1 MTTSVKIMVPGR
13 MKLRIAAL
21 ALIPGLLS
29 ATTASTSKSKKAASS
44 KSSSTKLAHSRK
56 GRYVAAR
63 RKIGPTYQTHP
74 TAERYKQIQQALADK
89 GYFKGTVDG
98 NWGDDSVNAL
108 KQFQSDKHLE
118 NDGKINSLS
127 LIQLGLGPKHDGG
140 AVSAVSPAL
149 PPPPPP
155 VTEAQP
161 EASQSAQ

>member
-1 MTTSVKIMVPGR
+1 MR
-13 MKLRIAAL
+13 LRIAAL

-29 ATTASTSKSKKAASS
+29 ATTTSSTSKSKKAVSS
-44 KSSSTKLAHSRK
+44 KSSSAKASHTRK

-63 RKIGPTYQTHP
+63 RKAGPTYQTHP
-74 TAERYKQIQQALADK
+74 TSERYKEIQQALADK
-89 GYFKGTVDG
+89 GYFKGPVDG

-127 LIQLGLGPKHDGG
+127 LIQLGLGPKHDGS
-140 AVSAVSPAL
+140 AVTTVSPAL

-155 VTEAQP
+155 VTEAPTQAP
-161 EASQSAQ
+161 LAQ